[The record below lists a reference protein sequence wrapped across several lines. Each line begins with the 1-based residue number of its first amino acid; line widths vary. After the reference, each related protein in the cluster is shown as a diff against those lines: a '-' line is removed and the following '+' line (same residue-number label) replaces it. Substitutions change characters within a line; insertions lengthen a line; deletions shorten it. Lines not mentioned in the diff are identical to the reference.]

1 MTVNARAAKGMSLIE
16 LIVAVAILGLLA
28 SIALPSYTAFLTR
41 VNRQDAVHL
50 LGLNAQRLQRCFTLE
65 GTYDGS
71 CWLREASE
79 DGHYEL
85 ESTLG
90 ASTYSLRAVPVAGG
104 RQAGDAECGTLTY
117 DHTGLRG
124 ATGGSGAACW

>member
-1 MTVNARAAKGMSLIE
+1 MTLVE
-16 LIVAVAILGLLA
+16 LIVAIAILGILA

-50 LGLNAQRLQRCFTLE
+50 LVLNAQRLQRCFTLE
-65 GTYDGS
+65 GRYDGS

-85 ESTLG
+85 VDPALG
-90 ASTYSLRAVPVAGG
+90 AATYSLRAVPVAGG

-124 ATGGSGAACW
+124 ATGSLGARCW